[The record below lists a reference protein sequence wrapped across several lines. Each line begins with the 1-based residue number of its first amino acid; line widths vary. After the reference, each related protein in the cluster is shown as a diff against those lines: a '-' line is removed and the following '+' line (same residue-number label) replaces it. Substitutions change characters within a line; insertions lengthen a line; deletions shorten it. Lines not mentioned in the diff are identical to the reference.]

1 MPFLFLGN
9 GGVTSVKVMLRLKQ
23 DSRVCAI
30 NVIKISHLIIYMPF
44 ITLFFY
50 WHALKTCW
58 HFSHYYET
66 PFMKHHSSRS
76 TILLPVF
83 VPAAVIML
91 LLVIGTAVNPAAAG
105 ALFSTVLAFITETF
119 GWFYML
125 AVAIFLVFIV
135 ALAFS
140 SYGSIKLGP
149 DHAEAEYKFLEWF
162 AMLFSAGYGI
172 ALLFYGVAEPVTHF
186 ASPPLS
192 QPQTIAAAKEAMQI
206 AYFHWGFHIWAIYGV
221 VGLSLAYFSFRHGL
235 PLSVRSTLYPIIGD
249 KIHGPIGHTVDVF
262 AIVGTMF
269 GIATSLGLSVAQ
281 INAGLNYLLPEMIPV
296 STTVQ
301 VIVIALVTAAALVS
315 VLAGMDKGVK
325 RLSILNMVL
334 ATALMFFVFVV
345 GPTIFILNAFMENT
359 GSYLGNIV
367 ERTFSLQAYQ
377 SSDWIGSW
385 TLFIFAWTIAWA
397 PFVGLFIAKISRGR
411 TIREFVLG
419 VMLVPTIFTFFWF
432 SVFGDTAL
440 HMIMVEGYEALIT
453 EVQNDQAIALF
464 KLLER
469 LPFTQIVSSLTVL
482 LIITFFVTSSD
493 SGSLVIDSLAAGG
506 RSDTPWWQRTFW
518 VVTEGA
524 VAAALLIAGGLTAL
538 QTAAIVSALPFA
550 IIILASI
557 FGMWRALRIE
567 GHRNESLANDNHLP
581 PHLLKLDAWRDRIDY
596 MTQQPTREKVL
607 GYIKGTVLSSMQE
620 VAEKFSET
628 GWLPE
633 VNYDELNERV
643 VLELRSGGDNVEF
656 WYEVRLSENELPDY
670 YTEDMAKKLPQE
682 HHYRAEV
689 YLRRGGQTYDLYG
702 YQSASVINDI
712 IDQFEKYLHF
722 VNVSPNI
729 LPWRMQ
735 QHDDDITLEQGSV
748 FDK

>member
-1 MPFLFLGN
+1 MEH
-9 GGVTSVKVMLRLKQ
+9 K
-23 DSRVCAI
+23 
-30 NVIKISHLIIYMPF
+30 
-44 ITLFFY
+44 
-50 WHALKTCW
+50 
-58 HFSHYYET
+58 
-66 PFMKHHSSRS
+66 SSRS

-83 VPAAVIML
+83 IPAAIIMIS
-91 LLVIGTAVNPAAAG
+91 LVIGTSINPEAAG
-105 ALFSTVLAFITETF
+105 VLFGNVLNVITDTF

-125 AVAIFLVFIV
+125 AVAIFLMFIIV
-135 ALAFS
+135 IAFS
-140 SYGSIKLGP
+140 PYGAIKLGP
-149 DHAEAEYKFLEWF
+149 DHGEAEYKFLEWF

-172 ALLFYGVAEPVTHF
+172 ALLFFGVAEPVLHF
-186 ASPPLS
+186 ASPPLAEA
-192 QPQTIAAAKEAMQI
+192 QTIAAAKEAMQI

-221 VGLSLAYFSFRHGL
+221 VGLSLAYFAFRHGL
-235 PLSVRSTLYPIIGD
+235 PLSMRSTLYPLIGD
-249 KIHGPIGHTVDVF
+249 KIYGPIGHTVDVF
-262 AIVGTMF
+262 AILGTMF
-269 GIATSLGLSVAQ
+269 GIATSLGLSVSQ
-281 INAGLNYLLPEMIPV
+281 INAGLNYLLPDMIPV
-296 STTVQ
+296 SITVQ
-301 VIVIALVTAAALVS
+301 VIIIALVTAAALVS

-334 ATALMFFVFVV
+334 ATALMLFVFVV

-377 SSDWIGSW
+377 LSDWISNW

-411 TIREFVLG
+411 TIREFVFG
-419 VMLVPTIFTFFWF
+419 VMLVPTFFTFFWF
-432 SVFGDTAL
+432 AVFGDTAL
-440 HMIMVEGYEALIT
+440 HMIMYEGYTSLIT

-464 KLLER
+464 KLLEN
-469 LPFTQIVSSLTVL
+469 LPFTEFVSSLTVL

-506 RSDTPWWQRTFW
+506 RSDTPWWQRSFW

-524 VAAALLIAGGLTAL
+524 VASVLLIAGGLTAL

-550 IIILASI
+550 VIILISI

-567 GHRNESLANDNHLP
+567 GHRNQSLANDNHLP

-607 GYIKGTVLSSMQE
+607 GYIQGTIVASMNE
-620 VAEKFSET
+620 VSEKFAET

-633 VNYDELNERV
+633 VNYDEVNDRV
-643 VLELRSGGDNVEF
+643 VLELRGDNNVEF
-656 WYEVRLSENELPDY
+656 WYEVRLSEHKAPDY
-670 YTEDMAKKLPQE
+670 YTEAMANKLPQE

-702 YQSASVINDI
+702 YQPESVINDI

-722 VNVSPNI
+722 INVSPDI

-735 QHDDDITLEQGSV
+735 AHDDDLTLEQGSV

>member
-1 MPFLFLGN
+1 MSKLP
-9 GGVTSVKVMLRLKQ
+9 
-23 DSRVCAI
+23 
-30 NVIKISHLIIYMPF
+30 
-44 ITLFFY
+44 
-50 WHALKTCW
+50 
-58 HFSHYYET
+58 
-66 PFMKHHSSRS
+66 RS

-83 VPAAVIML
+83 VPAAIIML
-91 LLVIGTAVNPAAAG
+91 LLVIGTAINPEAAG
-105 ALFSTVLAFITETF
+105 ALFSDVLSFTTETF

-125 AVAIFLVFIV
+125 AVALFLMFIIV
-135 ALAFS
+135 LAFS

-149 DHAEAEYKFLEWF
+149 DHAEAEYGFLEWF

-172 ALLFYGVAEPVTHF
+172 ALLFYGVAEPVMHF
-186 ASPPLS
+186 SSPPMS
-192 QPQTIAAAKEAMQI
+192 DPQTIAAAKEAMQI

-221 VGLSLAYFSFRHGL
+221 VGLSLAYFAFRHGL
-235 PLSVRSTLYPIIGD
+235 PLSIRSTLYPIIGD
-249 KIHGPIGHTVDVF
+249 RIHGPIGHTVDVF
-262 AIVGTMF
+262 AILGTMF
-269 GIATSLGLSVAQ
+269 GIATSLGLSVSQ
-281 INAGLNYLLPEMIPV
+281 INAGLNYLLPDIIPV
-296 STTVQ
+296 NTTIQ
-301 VIVIALVTAAALVS
+301 VVAIALVTSAALVS

-334 ATALMFFVFVV
+334 ATALMVFVFVV

-367 ERTFSLQAYQ
+367 ERTFSLQAYEN
-377 SSDWIGSW
+377 SNWIGSW

-419 VMLVPTIFTFFWF
+419 VMLVPTFFTFFWF

-440 HMIMVEGYEALIT
+440 HMIMVDGYNSLIS
-453 EVQNDQAIALF
+453 EVQNNQAIALF

-469 LPFTQIVSSLTVL
+469 LPFTEFVSSLTIL

-506 RSDTPWWQRTFW
+506 RSDTPWWQRSFW

-524 VAAALLIAGGLTAL
+524 VAAVLLIAGGLTAL

-550 IIILASI
+550 IIILISM

-567 GHRNESLANDNHLP
+567 GHRNQSLDQNNKLP
-581 PHLLKLDAWRDRIDY
+581 PHLLKPSAWRERIDY
-596 MTQQPTREKVL
+596 MADKPTRDKVL
-607 GYIKGTVLSSMQE
+607 NYIKEVVMPSMMEVSS
-620 VAEKFSET
+620 KFVET
-628 GWLPE
+628 GWTTE
-633 VNYDELNERV
+633 VNYDAVNNRA
-643 VLELRSGGDNVEF
+643 VLELQRGDDVEF
-656 WYEVRLSENELPDY
+656 WYEVRLSEHDAPDY
-670 YTEDMAKKLPQE
+670 YTADSADTLPQE
-682 HHYRAEV
+682 HHHRAEV

-702 YQSASVINDI
+702 YKSESVINDI

-722 VNVSPNI
+722 LNVSPDS

-735 QHDDDITLEQGSV
+735 EHDDDITLEQGSV
-748 FDK
+748 LDK

>member
-1 MPFLFLGN
+1 MSKLP
-9 GGVTSVKVMLRLKQ
+9 
-23 DSRVCAI
+23 
-30 NVIKISHLIIYMPF
+30 
-44 ITLFFY
+44 
-50 WHALKTCW
+50 
-58 HFSHYYET
+58 
-66 PFMKHHSSRS
+66 RS

-83 VPAAVIML
+83 VPAAIIML
-91 LLVIGTAVNPAAAG
+91 LLVIGTAINPDAAG
-105 ALFSTVLAFITETF
+105 ALFSSVLNFTTETF

-125 AVAIFLVFIV
+125 AVALFLLFII

-140 SYGSIKLGP
+140 PYGGIKLGP
-149 DHAEAEYKFLEWF
+149 DHAEAEYQFLEWF

-172 ALLFYGVAEPVTHF
+172 ALLFFGVAEPVMHF
-186 ASPPLS
+186 ASPPIS
-192 QPQTIAAAKEAMQI
+192 APETIAAAKEAMQI
-206 AYFHWGFHIWAIYGV
+206 AYFHWGFHIWAIYAV

-235 PLSVRSTLYPIIGD
+235 PLSMRSTLYPLIGD
-249 KIHGPIGHTVDVF
+249 KIHGPIGHAVDVF

-269 GIATSLGLSVAQ
+269 GIATSLGLSVSQ
-281 INAGLNYLLPEMIPV
+281 INAGLNYLLPDLVSV
-296 STTVQ
+296 STGVQ
-301 VIVIALVTAAALVS
+301 VIAIAVITAAALVS

-334 ATALMFFVFVV
+334 ATALMLFVFIV

-367 ERTFSLQAYQ
+367 ERTFSLQAYEHN
-377 SSDWIGSW
+377 DWIGNW

-419 VMLVPTIFTFFWF
+419 VMLVPTFFTFFWF
-432 SVFGDTAL
+432 AVFGDTAL
-440 HMIMVEGYEALIT
+440 NMIMIDGYNSLIG
-453 EVQNDQAIALF
+453 EVQNNQAIALF
-464 KLLER
+464 KLLEN

-493 SGSLVIDSLAAGG
+493 SGSLVIDALAAGG

-518 VVTEGA
+518 VITEGA
-524 VAAALLIAGGLTAL
+524 VASALLLAGGLEAL

-550 IIILASI
+550 IIMLIAM

-567 GHRNESLANDNHLP
+567 GHRNQSLGNNSKLP
-581 PHLLKLDAWRDRIDY
+581 PHLLKSSAWRDRIDY
-596 MTQQPTREKVL
+596 ITNQPTRDKVL
-607 GYIKGTVLSSMQE
+607 DYIQQVVMPSMNE
-620 VAEKFSET
+620 VSEKFMET
-628 GWLPE
+628 GWKPA
-633 VNYDELNERV
+633 VNYDEVNNRAI
-643 VLELRSGGDNVEF
+643 LELQRGDDVEF
-656 WYEVRLSENELPDY
+656 WYEVRLSEHDAPDY
-670 YTEDMAKKLPQE
+670 YTEETAAGLPQE
-682 HHYRAEV
+682 HHHRAEV

-702 YQSASVINDI
+702 YQPESVINDI

-722 VNVSPNI
+722 LNVSPDS

-735 QHDDDITLEQGSV
+735 EHDEDITLEQGSV

>member
-1 MPFLFLGN
+1 
-9 GGVTSVKVMLRLKQ
+9 
-23 DSRVCAI
+23 
-30 NVIKISHLIIYMPF
+30 
-44 ITLFFY
+44 
-50 WHALKTCW
+50 
-58 HFSHYYET
+58 
-66 PFMKHHSSRS
+66 MKNKLSRS

-83 VPAAVIML
+83 IPAAIIML
-91 LLVIGTAVNPAAAG
+91 LLVIGTAINPEAAG
-105 ALFSTVLAFITETF
+105 ALFSNVLNFITDTF

-125 AVAIFLVFIV
+125 AVAVFLLFIIV
-135 ALAFS
+135 LAFS
-140 SYGSIKLGP
+140 PYGSIKLGP
-149 DHAEAEYKFLEWF
+149 DHGEAEYKFLEWF

-172 ALLFYGVAEPVTHF
+172 ALLFYGVAEPVLHF
-186 ASPPLS
+186 ANPPLS
-192 QPQTIAAAKEAMQI
+192 EPQTIAAAKEAMQI

-235 PLSVRSTLYPIIGD
+235 PLSMRSTLYPLIGD
-249 KIHGPIGHTVDVF
+249 KINGPIGHTVDVF
-262 AIVGTMF
+262 AILGTMF
-269 GIATSLGLSVAQ
+269 GIATSLGLSVSQ
-281 INAGLNYLLPEMIPV
+281 INAGLNYLLPDLIPV
-296 STTVQ
+296 SITVQ
-301 VIVIALVTAAALVS
+301 VITIAAVTALALIS

-334 ATALMFFVFVV
+334 ATTLMVFVFVV

-359 GSYLGNIV
+359 GNYLGNIV

-411 TIREFVLG
+411 TIREFIAG

-440 HMIMVEGYEALIT
+440 HMIMVDGYNALIS
-453 EVQNDQAIALF
+453 EVQNNQAIALF
-464 KLLER
+464 KLFEN
-469 LPFTQIVSSLTVL
+469 LPFTQLVSSVTVL

-506 RSDTPWWQRTFW
+506 RSDTPWWQRSFW
-518 VVTEGA
+518 VITEGA
-524 VAAALLIAGGLTAL
+524 VAAVLLIAGGLTAL

-550 IIILASI
+550 IIILISI

-567 GHRNESLANDNHLP
+567 GHRNQSLGNDNHLP
-581 PHLLKLDAWRDRIDY
+581 PHLLKLEAWRARIDY
-596 MTQQPTREKVL
+596 ITYQPSRDEVL
-607 GYIKGTVLSSMQE
+607 GYIKGTVMSSMTE
-620 VAEKFSET
+620 VAAKFKET
-628 GWLPE
+628 GWMPK
-633 VNYDELNERV
+633 VNYDDINNRA
-643 VLELRSGGDNVEF
+643 VLELQRGDNVEF
-656 WYEVRLSENELPDY
+656 WYEVRLSHHDTPDY
-670 YTEDMAKKLPQE
+670 YTEGRDNDLPQD
-682 HHYRAEV
+682 HYHRAQV

-702 YQSASVINDI
+702 YQSESVINDI

-722 VNVSPNI
+722 LNESPDS

-735 QHDDDITLEQGSV
+735 AHDEDITLEQGSV